1 LNNYITPATKAVQK
15 CLQNYAVF
23 QGRASRSEFW
33 YFFIFFYAANL
44 LGNLIADFVGSL
56 VTLGLLLPYLAVAVR
71 RMHDRNKAGWYV
83 LVPLLP
89 LEILAITDLV
99 PNQRSSNQLKK

>member
-1 LNNYITPATKAVQK
+1 MNNFITPATKAVQK

-33 YFFIFFYAANL
+33 YFFIFYVAANF

-56 VTLGLLLPYLAVAVR
+56 VTLGLLLPYFS
-71 RMHDRNKAGWYV
+71 
-83 LVPLLP
+83 
-89 LEILAITDLV
+89 
-99 PNQRSSNQLKK
+99 RSKKNA